1 MEFFHFNNVNF
12 FFEVIGTI
20 AFAFSG
26 AMLGIRKELDIFG
39 VLVLGIVTALGGG
52 MIRDLTLGIIPPN
65 MFRNSD
71 FALLATLSSILPFI
85 VFYIKVDF
93 LNSKWIQ
100 KVERSMIFY
109 DALGLGAFTVT
120 GINTGISM
128 GHYQKFLLIFVGMVT
143 GIGGGI
149 IRDVLSREIPFVFRE
164 QIYAIASLCG
174 AVVYLILLPFL
185 PTQWVMILCFFTVV
199 IVRMYSIKKNLHL
212 PRIQKKRSDRG
223 RFSK

>member
-1 MEFFHFNNVNF
+1 MDFFHLHNFNF
-12 FFEVIGTI
+12 YFEVIGTI

-26 AMLGIRKELDIFG
+26 AMLGIRKELDVFG

-52 MIRDLTLGIIPPN
+52 MIRDITLGIIPPN
-65 MFRNSD
+65 MFRNSS
-71 FALLATLSSILPFI
+71 FALLATASSLLPFLI
-85 VFYIKVDF
+85 FYVKMDF

-120 GINTGISM
+120 GINTGLSM
-128 GHYQKFLLIFVGMVT
+128 GYHQKFLLIFVGMVT

-174 AVVYLILLPFL
+174 AIVYLILLHFL
-185 PTQWVMILCFFTVV
+185 APQWVMIFCFLTVV
-199 IVRMYSIKKNLHL
+199 TVRMYSIKKNLHL
-212 PRIQKKRSDRG
+212 PRIEKRRPDRG
-223 RFSK
+223 RFFK